1 MSSPLSSG
9 WSTVRCGA
17 QNRNEELTYVWAEIA
32 CVCVRF
38 ASCNEAT
45 SFIKIIKGDRRAG
58 LVLKMLW
65 GDHYLSVQSKFLPL
79 PQRLHPR
86 DLRVSPCSPHR
97 QARSA
102 SRPWTALVSTSR
114 ICDTTWS
121 RSARERCLSPQ
132 TGGLEATPSVGRPS
146 PAVGDFRG

>member
-65 GDHYLSVQSKFLPL
+65 GDHYLSVRIEAMDRFGIDKP
-79 PQRLHPR
+79 
-86 DLRVSPCSPHR
+86 DLRYDMEPLGEGEMSFAPNRRVGSHAECWKAFPGR
-97 QARSA
+97 WRF
-102 SRPWTALVSTSR
+102 SRLIWGIIELLAYP
-114 ICDTTWS
+114 
-121 RSARERCLSPQ
+121 LSI
-132 TGGLEATPSVGRPS
+132 TRNHSS
-146 PAVGDFRG
+146 SSD